1 MSAAGRKTNRSGTAS
16 AVGKNQGSK
25 EGVVRCFEISRA
37 TALRIADW
45 KLIRATKLALLD
57 SLCSDA

>member
-1 MSAAGRKTNRSGTAS
+1 
-16 AVGKNQGSK
+16 VGKNQGSK